1 MYEFWID
8 LLFFRKWYYL
18 LFHFVFWDYVAIA
31 TAKAIQIVVPHLE
44 SPKYKFLLNISNLI
58 FILFLFNLE

>member
-1 MYEFWID
+1 MNFESIYCFSENGII
-8 LLFFRKWYYL
+8 YYSTL
-18 LFHFVFWDYVAIA
+18 YFEIYVAIA